1 LNVFLLEM
9 ASQFPEFLGIRRTD
23 PMLSDAGI
31 GSVPTAEAAMLEQAA
46 NRTATIA
53 VGDVRI
59 NLAGTP
65 AQSWKLKLVASGPV
79 RVP

>member
-1 LNVFLLEM
+1 
-9 ASQFPEFLGIRRTD
+9 
-23 PMLSDAGI
+23 
-31 GSVPTAEAAMLEQAA
+31 MLEQAA